1 MRPQAGP
8 SDEYRRVTRNEE
20 NTPAPGSA
28 AVPRPAATIVVL
40 RDGAAG
46 PEVLLQRRH
55 GGGDF
60 AGAWVFPGGLVSEAD
75 RDPALSG
82 YSVGL
87 TRERAERVGESGRL
101 AFAFWAAALREC
113 FEESGVL
120 IGGRRG
126 AAGAVLPLSAAE
138 HRRLA
143 PWRRRL
149 DSGEATLLE
158 FCRGNDLVMDFGA
171 LCYFSFWTTPR
182 FRPRRY
188 ATRFFACQVARTV
201 SGEADGRE
209 ALAHRW
215 LAPARALA
223 LGEAGELVLHPPT
236 VAQLTTLRGGATA
249 AAIVERL
256 RERER
261 SGVAEVVPRL
271 VERDGRRQLVIGE
284 RTAGEGADV

>member
-1 MRPQAGP
+1 M
-8 SDEYRRVTRNEE
+8 TRQEG
-20 NTPAPGSA
+20 NTPPRRGAA

-46 PEVLLQRRH
+46 PEVLLQQRH

-75 RDPALSG
+75 RDPALSAC
-82 YSVGL
+82 SVGL
-87 TRERAERVGESGRL
+87 TPERAERVGASGRL

-120 IGGRRG
+120 IGGRRD
-126 AAGAVLPLSAAE
+126 ATGAVVPLSAAD

-158 FCRGNDLVMDFGA
+158 FCRGNDLVMDFSA
-171 LCYFSFWTTPR
+171 MCYFSFWTTPR

-188 ATRFFACQVARTV
+188 ATRFFACRVAATV
-201 SGEADGRE
+201 SGTADGRE
-209 ALAHRW
+209 AVAHRW
-215 LAPARALA
+215 LAPAEALR
-223 LGEAGELVLHPPT
+223 LGEEGELVLHPPT
-236 VAQLTTLRGGATA
+236 VAQLTTLSGGATA

-256 RERER
+256 REREHL
-261 SGVAEVVPRL
+261 GVAEVLPRL
-271 VERDGRRQLVIGE
+271 EERDGRRRLVIGE
-284 RTAGEGADV
+284 RSAGEGADV